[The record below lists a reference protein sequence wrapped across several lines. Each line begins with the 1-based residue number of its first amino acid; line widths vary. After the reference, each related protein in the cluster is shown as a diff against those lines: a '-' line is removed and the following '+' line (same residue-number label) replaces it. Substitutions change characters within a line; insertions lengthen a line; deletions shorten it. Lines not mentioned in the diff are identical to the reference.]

1 MLHFIELLGLPFLV
15 CIAMTAILGYLGI
28 HVLSREIVFV
38 DIALA
43 QIVAVGAIGAHLA
56 FGVHEDSLLTYV
68 ASLALALGAAAFY
81 ALARRKVLQI
91 SQEAVIGVS
100 YAIAAAAALFLIG
113 IAPGGHVHAQHML
126 AGSILWASWTDLLVC
141 ALVFAAVGICFYAL
155 RRPFQRISSDYH
167 GAVRDGMKVVGWD
180 FLFYALLGV
189 VITFAVRIG
198 GVVVVFAFLIIP
210 ATLSAIFTAHIGR
223 RLLITWGAGILG
235 ALLGLL
241 FAHRLD
247 FSIGPAVALFL
258 GVELALAGLW
268 RRSSPLL
275 AGAVVVVTA
284 VGYVVLLV
292 AAPSP
297 HRVARSVPEDP
308 SPPWTEAAP
317 RRGLA
322 GGVGPLH
329 RARPGSIER
338 VTTTGGTRRPLRA
351 GARHGTRR
359 DSFSAPSS
367 WSHAAALSSP
377 CATSGRIRRSF
388 FVRESSTGSAEL
400 ERRAPRLGRDAA
412 LCGRCERGGRR
423 AADGRVP
430 SRCATSAVPVGSGRA
445 TGARGGGPCPCTRG
459 TSFTCADHRMKGHH
473 A

>member
-1 MLHFIELLGLPFLV
+1 MLHFVELLGLPFLV
-15 CIAMTAILGYLGI
+15 CVAMTAILGYLGI

-56 FGVHEDSLLTYV
+56 LGVHEHSLMTYV

-81 ALARRKVLQI
+81 ALARRKVLRI

-113 IAPGGHVHAQHML
+113 IAPGGHVHTQHML

-141 ALVFAAVGICFYAL
+141 ALVFATVGICFYLL
-155 RRPFQRISSDYH
+155 RHPFQRISSDYD
-167 GAVRDGMKVVGWD
+167 GAVRDGMKVVVWD

-210 ATLSAIFTAHIGR
+210 ATISAIFTSRLGR

-258 GVELALAGLW
+258 GVQLALAGLW
-268 RRSSPLL
+268 RRRSPLQ
-275 AGAVVVVTA
+275 AGAVAAVVT
-284 VGYVVLLV
+284 VGYVALLV

-297 HRVARSVPEDP
+297 HPVHGGLPDVSGLPPTEAVAAETAPAVSDP
-308 SPPWTEAAP
+308 SADF
-317 RRGLA
+317 
-322 GGVGPLH
+322 
-329 RARPGSIER
+329 RPGSLER
-338 VTTTGGTRRPLRA
+338 ATTAGELAALFERA
-351 GARHGTRR
+351 PDPETRR
-359 DSFSAPSS
+359 DVVLR
-367 WSHAAALSSP
+367 AL
-377 CATSGRIRRSF
+377 
-388 FVRESSTGSAEL
+388 EL
-400 ERRAPRLGRDAA
+400 EPRCGAQLALRYLQVDPPLFFRQGIVEGLGDLRGEPLDWDVMQPFAASVNEEAVERLKEEHRLGA
-412 LCGRCERGGRR
+412 
-423 AADGRVP
+423 P
-430 SRCATSAVPVGSGRA
+430 PP
-445 TGARGGGPCPCTRG
+445 PCR
-459 TSFTCADHRMKGHH
+459 
-473 A
+473 